1 MLLSGKRSTKRQERG
16 ISRGSS
22 ALLRDPRSAISNFP
36 VPSAVSASR
45 PFSES
50 MAAAPIS
57 SRPPRMSLT
66 DLDSLIHSWLLRQA
80 STSSSD
86 MRLSSIFTA
95 LPALPRRMKRPSGA
109 LSARSSVR
117 KRCPPLA

>member
-1 MLLSGKRSTKRQERG
+1 MLLSGKRSTKRHERG

-22 ALLRDPRSAISNFP
+22 TDLRLFRSAISNFP
-36 VPSAVSASR
+36 APSEERESR
-45 PFSES
+45 PLSVRI
-50 MAAAPIS
+50 AAHPIS
-57 SRPPRMSLT
+57 SRPPRISLT
-66 DLDSLIHSWLLRQA
+66 DLDSLIHSCPLRQA

-95 LPALPRRMKRPSGA
+95 LPDLPRRMKRPSEA